1 MHWTIEIY
9 DYLKKQKGST
19 LNGYD
24 KAGVTE
30 AVKSANKVF
39 ARNENPITEE
49 GAL

>member
-19 LNGYD
+19 LYGYD

-30 AVKSANKVF
+30 AVKSANKVL

-49 GAL
+49 VAL